1 MVIKPNRS
9 ASRSAEYIQLPD
21 PPPQEDMTNYNHL
34 ARNGNGHH
42 LAQYLGRQ
50 ETTLIIS
57 EIYIS
62 AEPTRERR
70 GLMAPDLLIAFNVKP
85 EVVDQ
90 RRGYVI
96 SDHGKPP
103 DFVLEIASPSTAHRD
118 VTDKRDGY
126 AALGIPEYWRFDD
139 SGGDYHGVPIA
150 GDRLVS
156 GRYEPINIDRIDAQT
171 YQGYSPTLDL
181 NLRWSNGAL
190 GWHNPTTGL
199 HIPTFDDERAARIQ
213 AEQDR
218 EQERQAR
225 IQAETQLREIEEQIR
240 QMKNE

>member
-9 ASRSAEYIQLPD
+9 ASHSAEYIKLPD

-103 DFVLEIASPSTAHRD
+103 ISCWKSPHPAPRTATSLIKETATRPWASRNTGVSMTPAEITTVYQSPETDWSPEDTNRST
-118 VTDKRDGY
+118 
-126 AALGIPEYWRFDD
+126 L
-139 SGGDYHGVPIA
+139 
-150 GDRLVS
+150 
-156 GRYEPINIDRIDAQT
+156 
-171 YQGYSPTLDL
+171 
-181 NLRWSNGAL
+181 
-190 GWHNPTTGL
+190 TGL
-199 HIPTFDDERAARIQ
+199 TPKP
-213 AEQDR
+213 
-218 EQERQAR
+218 
-225 IQAETQLREIEEQIR
+225 IR
-240 QMKNE
+240 GTAQPLT